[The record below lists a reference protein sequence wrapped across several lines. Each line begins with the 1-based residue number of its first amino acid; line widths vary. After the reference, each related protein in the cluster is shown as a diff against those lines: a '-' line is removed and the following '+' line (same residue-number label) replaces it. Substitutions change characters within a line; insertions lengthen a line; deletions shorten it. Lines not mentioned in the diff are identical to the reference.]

1 MKLTELIDLLQDARE
16 CGDGYLAKCPAHDDR
31 RASLSVKEDGDRLLL
46 NCHAGCP
53 TPTILRALG
62 LTFSDLFLSAPARR
76 NGHSGGGGQVIA
88 TYDYQAEDGTLL
100 YQVLRKL
107 PKAFVQRR
115 PDGAGGWTWRLG
127 NTRRVLY
134 RLPELL
140 AADPGATVYV
150 AEGEKGVD
158 RLRLAGAVATCSPHG
173 AGKWRAA
180 YAGHLAGRHVVILP
194 DNDAPGRAHAETV
207 ARSLSGVAAS
217 VKVLALPDLA
227 AGADAYDWLEEGH
240 TLAELEALAA
250 AAPEWTPSTVASPL
264 VAERD
269 LAHAEALTHL
279 WRDRYRWAPHRGAWL
294 TWTGQV
300 WSPLTEEQAAAQA
313 TEALRRHYA
322 EQIAAAR
329 TDEDVR
335 RYTRLARE
343 TCMSARV
350 NGGLYFLKGREG
362 FHTDAEQWDADP
374 WALNAANG
382 VIDLRTGTLRPHDPQ
397 DLLTK
402 LAPVDYDPQADGPT
416 WAAHLAYFLP
426 DPDVRRQVQRD
437 LGLALFGGDLEEF
450 FAIWYG
456 TGSNGKSTTVK
467 VLQNALGD
475 YAARAAPNL
484 LIQRRHESHPTEVA
498 DLAGRRVVF
507 SVEIGARARLDE
519 AKVKDLTGGD
529 RIKARY
535 MRQDFFEFPQ
545 TWTIFLLVNHRPII
559 TGTDNGIWRR
569 VRLVPWTVS
578 MPEDNPA
585 RQPQEIIV
593 ERLGAEGPAILR
605 WLVDG
610 FLDWQ
615 ADRRWMADA
624 VRAATDEYRANQD
637 RLAGFLADCCEVRP
651 RVSTPVGELYDAYAE
666 WCEAANEDPLG
677 KTAFSRQMT
686 DRGFS
691 QKRAA
696 KGERRWLDIRLQTA
710 PTQEELFD
718 LNDGAGGRTQA
729 DSASHSPQDENEL
742 PGDMANLS
750 ACVRQDEVTNGDSI
764 SHSPQKQNELSGD
777 MENVSPFVTHDSP
790 TPAIGDRVHCLD
802 GAGNVTTAQP
812 LEIVHVYLDEQ
823 TGDQYAVLVDATG
836 GRGLWPLEQC
846 AARGDARL
854 EGVVWEDVA

>member
-1 MKLTELIDLLQDARE
+1 
-16 CGDGYLAKCPAHDDR
+16 
-31 RASLSVKEDGDRLLL
+31 
-46 NCHAGCP
+46 
-53 TPTILRALG
+53 
-62 LTFSDLFLSAPARR
+62 
-76 NGHSGGGGQVIA
+76 
-88 TYDYQAEDGTLL
+88 
-100 YQVLRKL
+100 
-107 PKAFVQRR
+107 
-115 PDGAGGWTWRLG
+115 
-127 NTRRVLY
+127 
-134 RLPELL
+134 
-140 AADPGATVYV
+140 
-150 AEGEKGVD
+150 
-158 RLRLAGAVATCSPHG
+158 
-173 AGKWRAA
+173 
-180 YAGHLAGRHVVILP
+180 
-194 DNDAPGRAHAETV
+194 
-207 ARSLSGVAAS
+207 
-217 VKVLALPDLA
+217 
-227 AGADAYDWLEEGH
+227 
-240 TLAELEALAA
+240 
-250 AAPEWTPSTVASPL
+250 
-264 VAERD
+264 
-269 LAHAEALTHL
+269 
-279 WRDRYRWAPHRGAWL
+279 
-294 TWTGQV
+294 
-300 WSPLTEEQAAAQA
+300 
-313 TEALRRHYA
+313 
-322 EQIAAAR
+322 
-329 TDEDVR
+329 
-335 RYTRLARE
+335 
-343 TCMSARV
+343 
-350 NGGLYFLKGREG
+350 
-362 FHTDAEQWDADP
+362 
-374 WALNAANG
+374 
-382 VIDLRTGTLRPHDPQ
+382 
-397 DLLTK
+397 
-402 LAPVDYDPQADGPT
+402 
-416 WAAHLAYFLP
+416 
-426 DPDVRRQVQRD
+426 
-437 LGLALFGGDLEEF
+437 
-450 FAIWYG
+450 
-456 TGSNGKSTTVK
+456 
-467 VLQNALGD
+467 
-475 YAARAAPNL
+475 
-484 LIQRRHESHPTEVA
+484 
-498 DLAGRRVVF
+498 
-507 SVEIGARARLDE
+507 
-519 AKVKDLTGGD
+519 
-529 RIKARY
+529 
-535 MRQDFFEFPQ
+535 
-545 TWTIFLLVNHRPII
+545 
-559 TGTDNGIWRR
+559 
-569 VRLVPWTVS
+569 

>member
-1 MKLTELIDLLQDARE
+1 MKLTELVDLLQDARE
-16 CGDGYLAKCPAHDDR
+16 CGDGYLARCPAHDDR
-31 RASLSVKEDGDRLLL
+31 RASLSVKEDGDRLLV
-46 NCHAGCP
+46 NCHAGCA
-53 TPTILRALG
+53 TPAILRALG
-62 LTFSDLFLSAPARR
+62 ITFSDLFLSAPARR
-76 NGHSGGGGQVIA
+76 NGASGGQVIA

-107 PKAFVQRR
+107 PKDFVQRR
-115 PDGAGGWTWRLG
+115 PDGAGGWTWKLG

-140 AADPGATVYV
+140 AADPAVTVYV
-150 AEGEKGVD
+150 VEGEKGVD

-217 VKVLALPDLA
+217 VKVLALPDIA

-329 TDEDVR
+329 DDDAVR
-335 RYTRLARE
+335 RFTRLARE

-362 FHTDAEQWDADP
+362 FHTDAEEWDADP

-402 LAPVDYDPQADGPT
+402 LAPVDYDPAADGPT
-416 WAAHLAYFLP
+416 WDAHLSYFLP

-437 LGLALFGGDLEEF
+437 LGLSLFGGDLEEF
-450 FAIWYG
+450 FDIWYG

-593 ERLGAEGPAILR
+593 GRLGAEGPAILR

-610 FLDWQ
+610 ILDWQ

-666 WCEAANEDPLG
+666 WCDTANEDPLG
-677 KTAFSRQMT
+677 KNPFSRQLL

-691 QKRAA
+691 QK
-696 KGERRWLDIRLQTA
+696 KGTKGLRRWLGIRLLSA
-710 PTQEELFD
+710 PRQDELFGD
-718 LNDGAGGRTQA
+718 DEIRPDTDTTSSSPRDQNEYSGDMENVSVSGHPDSGVAQGGTISR
-729 DSASHSPQDENEL
+729 SPQDENEL
-742 PGDMANLS
+742 
-750 ACVRQDEVTNGDSI
+750 
-764 SHSPQKQNELSGD
+764 SGD
-777 MENVSPFVTHDSP
+777 METLPPCATHAP
-790 TPAIGDRVHCLD
+790 PAIGDRVHCLD

-823 TGDQYAVLVDATG
+823 TGDQYAVLVDTTG

-846 AARGDARL
+846 AAQGDARL